1 MSRSVKAA
9 MFGLVISVVL
19 SLLGVGISG
28 LSGTDP
34 IQTAILVHV
43 SAISVLVVAL
53 FVRSHED
60 ES

>member
-19 SLLGVGISG
+19 SLLGVGVSS

-34 IQTAILVHV
+34 LLTAILVHV
-43 SAISVLVVAL
+43 SAITVLVVAL
-53 FVRSHED
+53 FVRSYEEED
-60 ES
+60 